1 MGKGRIPLKGGLEYD
16 ALTNARGFYGWR
28 AGTVKWVKRHYNKR
42 VRRTGKQEA
51 KRDFEQ
57 S

>member
-1 MGKGRIPLKGGLEYD
+1 MIPLKGGDEYD
-16 ALTNARGFYGWR
+16 ALTRARKFYFWQSGELR
-28 AGTVKWVKRHYNKR
+28 KIKRQYNKR

-51 KRDFEQ
+51 KRDSLE